1 MHPMLTEARIAEIK
15 DRLSGNIDLVAKWD
29 IQQLI
34 AEIERLKS
42 INDKQEKVI
51 RDYEQA
57 ECKW

>member
-1 MHPMLTEARIAEIK
+1 MLTEARIAEIK

-29 IQQLI
+29 IQHLL

>member
-1 MHPMLTEARIAEIK
+1 MLTEARIAEIK

-29 IQQLI
+29 IQQLL

>member
-1 MHPMLTEARIAEIK
+1 MLTEARIAEIK